1 MSRILRPEK
10 FLWVC
15 NVFAK
20 PTANLFPWQFHGS
33 VGSRY
38 CKIETLEYL
47 VGIGAFPPG
56 VGGGELLPYISH
68 IDMCRP
74 RGNGFCQGGYSRFQG
89 TGMIEWG

>member
-33 VGSRY
+33 VGSCY

-56 VGGGELLPYISH
+56 VGGGEVTPIYKPYRYVPPQRERFLS
-68 IDMCRP
+68 
-74 RGNGFCQGGYSRFQG
+74 RGDTPDFKGQG
-89 TGMIEWG
+89 

>member
-33 VGSRY
+33 VGSCY

-56 VGGGELLPYISH
+56 VGGGEVTPIYKPYRYVPPQRERFLSGGILQISR
-68 IDMCRP
+68 DRDD
-74 RGNGFCQGGYSRFQG
+74 
-89 TGMIEWG
+89 